1 VIGPFGGTELYA
13 NAGFGFHSNDARGA
27 TITRNPATGESVER
41 VTPLVRANGTEV
53 GLRTV
58 SIPHLQSTLSVWTLN
73 LASELVFA
81 GDAGTTEAG
90 RPSRRYGIEFANY
103 YSPRRWL
110 TLDGDVAVS
119 RARFSDI
126 AASGDRIPGSV
137 GTVVSAGVTVDA
149 VRNVFASVRWRYFG
163 PRPLLED
170 DSVSSKATSLVNLE
184 AGYRFARRMKVGVD
198 LFNLL
203 DSAASD
209 VDYFYASRL
218 RGEPLSG
225 IEDVHFHP
233 ALPRTARLT
242 FGIEF

>member
-1 VIGPFGGTELYA
+1 M
-13 NAGFGFHSNDARGA
+13 
-27 TITRNPATGESVER
+27 
-41 VTPLVRANGTEV
+41 
-53 GLRTV
+53 
-58 SIPHLQSTLSVWTLN
+58 WTLN
-73 LASELVFA
+73 IASELVFV

-90 RPSRRYGIEFANY
+90 RPSHRYGIEFANY

-119 RARFSDI
+119 RAHFSDI
-126 AASGDRIPGSV
+126 AAGGDRIPGAA
-137 GTVVSAGVTVDA
+137 GTVASAGVTVDA

-163 PRPLLED
+163 PRPLLAD
-170 DSVSSKATSLVNLE
+170 DSVGSKATSLVNLE

-225 IEDVHFHP
+225 VEDVHFHP
-233 ALPRTARLT
+233 TLPRTARLT
-242 FGIEF
+242 FGVEF